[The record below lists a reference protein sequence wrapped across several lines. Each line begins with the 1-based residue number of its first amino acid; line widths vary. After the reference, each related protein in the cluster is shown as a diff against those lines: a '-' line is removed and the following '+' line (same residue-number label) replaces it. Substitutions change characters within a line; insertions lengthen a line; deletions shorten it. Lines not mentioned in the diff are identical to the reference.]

1 MTCIH
6 GLGSS
11 LVDYVIYDIPLYNE
25 IINVDVLK
33 NHEANSDHRPLI
45 VTPNFV
51 MHRDP
56 IVDNPHSRKN
66 LTFDR
71 KKMIFF

>member
-6 GLGSS
+6 GLGRS

-25 IINVDVLK
+25 IINFDL
-33 NHEANSDHRPLI
+33 DHRPLI
-45 VTPNFV
+45 VTQFV

-56 IVDNPHSRKN
+56 IKDKS
-66 LTFDR
+66 L
-71 KKMIFF
+71 